1 MQALRTIRSI
11 GGIIPVRL
19 SASRLPGKAMRDV
32 AGKSALER
40 VASQIRRCARVTKIV
55 VATTIDV
62 ADDPLAAFAESLGLD
77 VFRGA
82 VDDVLR
88 RLADA
93 ATHSGFDAVVEV
105 DGDDL
110 LCAHEYM
117 YRGLEVLECE
127 DADMVTFAGL
137 PIGATPNV
145 LRTSALVRAVALK
158 NYRDTSTGFFRFL
171 TESGKFKIVKPEV
184 TDPRHKHSTVRMTLD
199 YPQDLEFFSA
209 AWREMDAVGPQW
221 NLADLISMLNRRPD
235 LVALNQGLEAIYAE
249 HFTAGLV
256 EMRMKKDSE

>member
-1 MQALRTIRSI
+1 MQALHTIRSI

-19 SASRLPGKAMRDV
+19 SATRLPAKAMRDV

-62 ADDPLAAFAESLGLD
+62 ADDPLATFAESLGLD

-82 VDDVLR
+82 VDDVLT

-93 ATHSGFDAVVEV
+93 ATHSGFEAVVEV

-117 YRGLEVLECE
+117 YRGLEILERE
-127 DADMVTFAGL
+127 GVDMVTFAGL

-145 LRTSALVRAVALK
+145 LRTSALVRAVAMK
-158 NYRDTSTGFFRFL
+158 DYGDTSTGFFRFL
-171 TESGKFKIVKPEV
+171 TESGEFKVVRPEI
-184 TDPRHKHSTVRMTLD
+184 TDLRHRHATVRMTLD
-199 YPQDLEFFSA
+199 YPQDLEFFNA
-209 AWREMDAVGPQW
+209 VWRELDAFGPDW
-221 NLADLISMLNRRPD
+221 TLADLVSMLNRRPD
-235 LVALNQGLEAIYAE
+235 IVALNQGLEAIYAE

-256 EMRMKKDSE
+256 EMRMKKDHR